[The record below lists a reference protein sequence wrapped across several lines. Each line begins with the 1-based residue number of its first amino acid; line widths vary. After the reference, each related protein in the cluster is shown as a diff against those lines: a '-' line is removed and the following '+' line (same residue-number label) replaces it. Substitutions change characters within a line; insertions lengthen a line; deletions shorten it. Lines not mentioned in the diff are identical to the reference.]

1 MLLSHAVTWVA
12 RQAANW
18 YMYMEGLPLQ
28 HEVLLIT
35 ESAAAV
41 PSGYEVRIAAYSN
54 IHSVN
59 FNIWIPQFETD
70 VSAVVSSTQSG
81 GPDQHF
87 HQVAECS
94 VVSPVTAAC
103 CRRAQPFTWILKFV
117 LTTSHHTRPHHRHHH
132 NQGDKQE
139 LENYFWPYWEANNG
153 CVVIELVHKA
163 YTRFIY
169 ILFHWLLLP

>member
-1 MLLSHAVTWVA
+1 MMLLSHAVTWVA

-81 GPDQHF
+81 GPDPHF
-87 HQVAECS
+87 HQVAECQCS
-94 VVSPVTAAC
+94 VPCHSC
-103 CRRAQPFTWILKFV
+103 
-117 LTTSHHTRPHHRHHH
+117 
-132 NQGDKQE
+132 
-139 LENYFWPYWEANNG
+139 
-153 CVVIELVHKA
+153 
-163 YTRFIY
+163 
-169 ILFHWLLLP
+169 LLPPSPTIYMNIKICPHNLTSYTAPPPPPPHSRRQARVGKLFLTILRSK

>member
-1 MLLSHAVTWVA
+1 MMLLSHAVTWVA

-59 FNIWIPQFETD
+59 FNI
-70 VSAVVSSTQSG
+70 
-81 GPDQHF
+81 
-87 HQVAECS
+87 
-94 VVSPVTAAC
+94 
-103 CRRAQPFTWILKFV
+103 
-117 LTTSHHTRPHHRHHH
+117 
-132 NQGDKQE
+132 
-139 LENYFWPYWEANNG
+139 
-153 CVVIELVHKA
+153 
-163 YTRFIY
+163 
-169 ILFHWLLLP
+169 